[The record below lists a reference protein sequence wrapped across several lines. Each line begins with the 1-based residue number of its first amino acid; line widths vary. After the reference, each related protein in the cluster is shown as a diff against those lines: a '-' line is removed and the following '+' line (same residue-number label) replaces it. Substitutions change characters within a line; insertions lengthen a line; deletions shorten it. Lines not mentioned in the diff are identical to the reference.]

1 MKITLMNKISP
12 VGLSKF
18 DSGKYEI
25 GENLAGAQ
33 GMMVRSAGL
42 LDAAFD
48 PELQAI
54 ARAGAGVNNIPLDR
68 CADEGI
74 VVFNT
79 PGANANAVKELAL
92 CALLLASRG
101 ICEGSAWVEN
111 DLAGDENAAKA
122 VEKGKGA
129 FAGVE
134 IMGKTLGII
143 GLGAIGRLLAN
154 AAVALGMKVVGV
166 DPFLSEAAAK
176 QLDPAVKVLAANDE
190 VYAAA
195 DYISIHVPSLPTTKG
210 MINAEA
216 IAKMKDGVRIL
227 NLARADLVNFA
238 DLKVS
243 LESGKVAKYVTD
255 FPTPDSIG
263 VKGIVNMP
271 HLGASTEEAEDN
283 CAAMAADELI
293 DYLEN
298 GNVKNSVN
306 FPALSFP
313 RTAKN
318 RICVL
323 GKADTDEKEVF
334 EALLVKPSAQLF
346 VRGKAFYAVIDTDA
360 ETASSA
366 EAIKAVS
373 GVVRVIV
380 K

>member
-25 GENLAGAQ
+25 GENLVGAQ

-101 ICEGSAWVEN
+101 ICEGSAWVEK